1 MKGVKNLLRNS
12 RFQTKHVKEALEK
25 YNVPGK
31 WDNYQ
36 NIYNL
41 VEGRSKPKD
50 PIIYFMFADMLEV
63 DIVDIMNAY
72 SDFDLSKFKTRE
84 ALPLKENESEMILTN
99 KYSNW

>member
-1 MKGVKNLLRNS
+1 MKGVKNMLS
-12 RFQTKHVKEALEK
+12 DGRFQTRHVKQALEK

-50 PIIYFMFADMLEV
+50 PIIYFMFAEMLEV
-63 DIVDIMNAY
+63 DLVEIMNAY
-72 SDFDLSKFKTRE
+72 SSFDLTEFRTRE
-84 ALPLKENESEMILTN
+84 TSPLEVKEDELKTTDNN
-99 KYSNW
+99 FNW

>member
-25 YNVPGK
+25 YNIPGK
-31 WDNYQ
+31 WENYQ

-50 PIIYFMFADMLEV
+50 PIIYLMFAEMLGVET
-63 DIVDIMNAY
+63 IDIMNAY

-84 ALPLKENESEMILTN
+84 TLPLKENESEIKLKTI
-99 KYSNW
+99 YSNW